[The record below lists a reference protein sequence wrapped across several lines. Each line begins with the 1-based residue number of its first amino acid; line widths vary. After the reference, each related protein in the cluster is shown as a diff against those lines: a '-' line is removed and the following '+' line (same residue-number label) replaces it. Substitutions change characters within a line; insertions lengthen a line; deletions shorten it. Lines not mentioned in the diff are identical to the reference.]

1 MNLAHNGDLVQSQL
15 EYIVSLFCAALSAP
29 THILSYHEV
38 LFLKAEALCRLN
50 RKDEAK
56 AVLKEAV
63 VAGMSNKEVKV
74 KSAIA
79 SEFWGG
85 VLNVTNE
92 VPPEADASIID
103 ENVVPLFDANPL
115 KETMI
120 QKYISFWNADGEST
134 ECYNAVR
141 RLKSLGGVTPG
152 TRGRFTTAAR

>member
-1 MNLAHNGDLVQSQL
+1 M
-15 EYIVSLFCAALSAP
+15 
-29 THILSYHEV
+29 
-38 LFLKAEALCRLN
+38 KAEALCRLN

-63 VAGMSNKEVKV
+63 VAGMANMEVNI
-74 KSAIA
+74 KSALA
-79 SEFWGG
+79 SDYWGG
-85 VLNVTNE
+85 FLNVTNE
-92 VPPEADASIID
+92 VTPEEAASYFD
-103 ENVVPLFDANPL
+103 ENVAPLFDANPL

-134 ECYNAVR
+134 ECYNDVR